1 MVLLG
6 APFPGTS
13 LLQKAIQITH
23 DNKGGYTMKH
33 WGQFQLSAMLLLFA
47 FVATGFLAATSS
59 FAAETTMPFKGN
71 TVNGGTVT
79 HEVKDGKHILT
90 LSSDFKAPG
99 SPDPHWMVVDS
110 KGTTYLFDRVK
121 IKGDKE
127 DKVKISISV
136 PSYVPDIARVQ
147 MWCAW
152 AEVVLGDAPF
162 DKPVLAHAMK

>member
-1 MVLLG
+1 MKDSRRVRLFGWLLT
-6 APFPGTS
+6 AFA
-13 LLQKAIQITH
+13 AI
-23 DNKGGYTMKH
+23 G
-33 WGQFQLSAMLLLFA
+33 L
-47 FVATGFLAATSS
+47 LAAASA

-71 TVNGGTVT
+71 AVNGGTVT
-79 HEVKDGKHILT
+79 HEVKGGKHVLT

-99 SPDPHWMVVDS
+99 TPDPHWMVVDS
-110 KGTTYLFDRVK
+110 KGTVYLLDRVK

-127 DKVKISISV
+127 DKVKTTITV

-162 DKPVLAHAMK
+162 DKPVLAHAVQ

>member
-1 MVLLG
+1 MRHL
-6 APFPGTS
+6 
-13 LLQKAIQITH
+13 
-23 DNKGGYTMKH
+23 
-33 WGQFQLSAMLLLFA
+33 GQFLLFA
-47 FVATGFLAATSS
+47 TLLLSAFVVTGFLVATSS
-59 FAAETTMPFKGN
+59 FAAETTIPFKGN

-110 KGTTYLFDRVK
+110 KGTTYLLDRVK

-127 DKVKISISV
+127 DKVKTSITV
-136 PSYVPDIARVQ
+136 PAYVPDIVRVQ

-162 DKPVLAHAMK
+162 AKPVLAHAMR

>member
-1 MVLLG
+1 LTAFVTIGLLG
-6 APFPGTS
+6 AAST
-13 LLQKAIQITH
+13 
-23 DNKGGYTMKH
+23 
-33 WGQFQLSAMLLLFA
+33 
-47 FVATGFLAATSS
+47 

-79 HEVKDGKHILT
+79 HEIKAGKRVLT

-99 SPDPHWMVVDS
+99 TPDPHWMVVDS
-110 KGTTYLFDRVK
+110 KGTVYLLDRVK
-121 IKGDKE
+121 IKGEKE
-127 DKVKISISV
+127 DKVKTSITV

-162 DKPVLAHAMK
+162 DKPVLAHAMR